1 MISKNLCAPL
11 MICCQSSF
19 SILDARGVISVTERA
34 AYIGRIRNL
43 AKACAAIFRMAGNE
57 MKHYTGILSSL
68 DAVGHP
74 AMYVY
79 HDILGEYYCGGA
91 GRHTRSQLDKLAGLA
106 ICQKKAVILP
116 DRIGF
121 IVSSLDSYP
130 LEFINIISSDKENLM
145 CMEDLLSNLQ
155 FGKADVRLQ
164 MQREFKSK
172 WLLTRQ
178 STLEAAG
185 RSRHLRETLRM
196 SVRAIIPAIKGF
208 FFLAG
213 HPYPHTLDQLLDQA
227 ELITGIDLKILG
239 TGLREQ
245 NIGTNDV

>member
-1 MISKNLCAPL
+1 
-11 MICCQSSF
+11 
-19 SILDARGVISVTERA
+19 
-34 AYIGRIRNL
+34 
-43 AKACAAIFRMAGNE
+43 
-57 MKHYTGILSSL
+57 MKHPYTGILSSL
-68 DAVGHP
+68 DAVKDTLLQVC
-74 AMYVY
+74 VY
-79 HDILGEYYCGGA
+79 HDILGEYGA
-91 GRHTRSQLDKLAGLA
+91 VVVLDDTPDQQLDKLAGLA
-106 ICQKKAVILP
+106 QFAKKKAVMLP
-116 DRIGF
+116 LIVSRSF

-164 MQREFKSK
+164 MEREFKSK

-245 NIGTNDV
+245 NIGTNDVQRYLSILQRLIDFMESYQGQ